1 LRCDESP
8 SATASFTNRSI
19 MYASG
24 NPRPQP
30 TKVSHVRF
38 LEPSGG
44 PNRRRNN
51 RGGRLDDNAST
62 SGSDRDDDE
71 DSVDEE
77 ERLDRELSRQHGE
90 AVEARVAGS
99 SKRPAASANAADAE
113 DQEIDA
119 LYQKAKRA
127 KSKRAPD
134 LTVES
139 LTGPEGLIRIQTDFF
154 RPDHLPQ
161 LTKASTASVAS
172 SAQFAL
178 SVVEAYKSFCFHLM
192 PQLAF
197 EDSLLKIERFGSK
210 RPVKK
215 YLDEMRH
222 SERNK
227 HVSKVLGDDR
237 AHRVLQELHDAMQEH
252 QHLGGGSDE
261 PEHHGPSQAG
271 EEDAGGGED
280 DAADIERGAPT
291 PRQAPPAHYDDERE
305 EEQEATFAEESEEAA
320 TDRNDA
326 LSSAPGSPEASRT
339 SPVQGA
345 TRNAPVRLVLD
356 DTDSENELDDEN
368 GNEDNVKGVTASRK
382 SVGTDDAP
390 PSSGTAAASA
400 SQRRHRFVMRDD
412 DDGDEDVDSET
423 ESMVDKNGEDNIAA
437 RPEAESTADSPAK
450 ERGPMG
456 APNDGAAE
464 APAGLLRDVAPATGN
479 SPLDDDSATVLL
491 RDASDSESNKK
502 ESFLEADEGPGSG
515 SPAQAQPVFAMPSAQ
530 DSPLESIG
538 SPSSSPTSSSSSS
551 PASPASPSK
560 LSSTTH
566 LAMMQRSIDS
576 PSRIVHEHGDPPCDS
591 DDETATLVPSTLTGP
606 TQWGDD
612 DEDDVE
618 ENDGTVDI
626 TM

>member
-8 SATASFTNRSI
+8 LATASFTNRSI

-24 NPRPQP
+24 NPRPQA

-38 LEPSGG
+38 LEPT
-44 PNRRRNN
+44 NRRRNN
-51 RGGRLDDNAST
+51 HGGRLDDNLSS

-71 DSVDEE
+71 DSLDEE

-90 AVEARVAGS
+90 AVEARAASGS
-99 SKRPAASANAADAE
+99 NKRPAASSSASADAE

-161 LTKASTASVAS
+161 ITNTSTASIAS

-222 SERNK
+222 NERNK
-227 HVSKVLGDDR
+227 HVSKVLGEDR
-237 AHRVLQELHDAMQEH
+237 AHRVLQELHDAMQE
-252 QHLGGGSDE
+252 QQQYQADGE
-261 PEHHGPSQAG
+261 PDHGHAQAENEG
-271 EEDAGGGED
+271 AGGGEGV
-280 DAADIERGAPT
+280 AAAAGNVQGTPS
-291 PRQAPPAHYDDERE
+291 PRQAPPVRYDDERE
-305 EEQEATFAEESEEAA
+305 EEQEATFTEVSEAV
-320 TDRNDA
+320 TDRVDA
-326 LSSAPGSPEASRT
+326 LSSATGAPDASRT
-339 SPVQGA
+339 NPVQGA
-345 TRNAPVRLVLD
+345 RRNAPARLVLD
-356 DTDSENELDDEN
+356 DTDSENEMDDDDD
-368 GNEDNVKGVTASRK
+368 GNEDNDKGVTASRMG
-382 SVGTDDAP
+382 VGTDDAP
-390 PSSGTAAASA
+390 PPSGAAAANA
-400 SQRRHRFVMRDD
+400 SQRRRRFVMRDD
-412 DDGDEDVDSET
+412 DDDDDSDEDVDSET
-423 ESMVDKNGEDNIAA
+423 ESMVDKNGEDKIAA
-437 RPEAESTADSPAK
+437 RPEAESTAGSSAK

-456 APNDGAAE
+456 APNDAATE
-464 APAGLLRDVAPATGN
+464 APAEPLRDVAPASSN

-502 ESFLEADEGPGSG
+502 ESFSEAEDGPGSG
-515 SPAQAQPVFAMPSAQ
+515 SPAQPVFAMPSAQ
-530 DSPLESIG
+530 DSPLESFG
-538 SPSSSPTSSSSSS
+538 SSSPTSSSSS
-551 PASPASPSK
+551 PASPASPTK

-566 LAMMQRSIDS
+566 LAMLQRSIDS
-576 PSRIVHEHGDPPCDS
+576 PSRIVHEHGNPPCDS
-591 DDETATLVPSTLTGP
+591 DDETATIVPSTLTGP